1 MDVEKTGDIKC
12 PNCSSNN
19 VLSTH
24 PPDSQGIK
32 CACRDCGQRFTVPNT
47 DGVATS
53 DSDQCAS

>member
-53 DSDQCAS
+53 DS